1 MKTLSLLIVGLV
13 LAAPVTAQ
21 ETKKLIVGKWEAT
34 MKGPG
39 NTDIK
44 IVAEFK
50 DDGKMSFDVKDI
62 KVNGTYKIKDDKIL
76 ETETTSEGTTKKL
89 SQEFKVTKDTLE
101 LKDAGGQVFAFK
113 RAK

>member
-39 NTDIK
+39 SADIK
-44 IVAEFK
+44 VAAEFK
-50 DDGKMSFDVKDI
+50 ADGKMSFDVKDI
-62 KVNGTYKIKDDKIL
+62 KVNGTYTIKDDKTL
-76 ETETTSEGTTKKL
+76 ETETTFEGTTKNL
-89 SQEFKVTKDTLE
+89 SQEVKVTKDT
-101 LKDAGGQVFAFK
+101 
-113 RAK
+113 